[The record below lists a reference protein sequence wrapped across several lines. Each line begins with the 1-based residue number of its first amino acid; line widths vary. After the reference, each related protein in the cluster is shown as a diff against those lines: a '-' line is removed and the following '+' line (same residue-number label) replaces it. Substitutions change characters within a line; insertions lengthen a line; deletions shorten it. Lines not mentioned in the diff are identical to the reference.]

1 MNRHIKQYWLPILIA
16 IIGICLSVL
25 LAYNALQLI
34 KTAMP
39 SLIIQLEALLPWL
52 SLLFGVTISVLL
64 AVAII
69 AIQLA
74 RERAVTLDQAREYLK
89 NEVAERL
96 QTEESKQKLEKALAQ
111 GQKLQAVGTLAGG
124 IAHDFNNLLY
134 AIKGYIEMTR
144 EDVQKESIA
153 YKNLGRVLEATD
165 RGEELVS
172 RILAF
177 SRRHHP
183 ELKSIELNSTLEA
196 ILELLRPS
204 IPTHVTLH
212 FEHSKPCIVLG
223 NQTQIHQVIVNI
235 INNAVDAMNGEGN
248 ITVRLK
254 PITANN
260 PLLKQFPHIPIQ
272 NYCKIEISDTGSG
285 MDPQT
290 VERFFE
296 PFYTTKEVGKGTGL
310 VLSIVHTIIKDHH
323 GEISV
328 TSQLGHGTTFIL
340 LLPEYVRQNEGE

>member
-1 MNRHIKQYWLPILIA
+1 MKFSHLKQYWLPILIA
-16 IIGICLSVL
+16 CIGITLSILLSYDAVL
-25 LAYNALQLI
+25 LA

-39 SLIIQLEALLPWL
+39 SVVLLLDKVLPWL
-52 SLLFGVTISVLL
+52 ILLLGITISILL

-74 RERAVTLDQAREYLK
+74 RQRAMIVNEIHQNLQ

-96 QTEESKQKLEKALAQ
+96 QTEESKQRLEKALAQ

-144 EDVQKESIA
+144 EDVPEESIA
-153 YKNLGRVLEATD
+153 YKNLGRVLEAAD

-290 VERFFE
+290 VERIFE

-310 VLSIVHTIIKDHH
+310 GLSIVQD
-323 GEISV
+323 
-328 TSQLGHGTTFIL
+328 
-340 LLPEYVRQNEGE
+340 R